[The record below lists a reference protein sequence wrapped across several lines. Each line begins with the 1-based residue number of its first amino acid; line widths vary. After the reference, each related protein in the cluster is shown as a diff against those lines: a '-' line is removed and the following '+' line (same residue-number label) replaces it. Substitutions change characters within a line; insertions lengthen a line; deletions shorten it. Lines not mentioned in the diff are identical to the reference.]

1 MDYWC
6 NTLLLSNHLSLIEYR
21 RIPPEE
27 LSSFLWPAVVNTGRG
42 TVLIFPTIYQI
53 NSRTLWSPSYK
64 GFERSLLSYKGWQGE
79 EAILLQQIPQS
90 SHRSTNPSLHFLAPQ
105 QLTVEDW
112 SDRLWDPTGIQ
123 YRKKSEETDNC
134 RCTNNTS
141 WDLPLP
147 VTIHSGPTLPHPILP
162 PWGYLQK

>member
-1 MDYWC
+1 MQYSLIIKPLEPDWIQK
-6 NTLLLSNHLSLIEYR
+6 NPSRGALLLPLACGGEYR
-21 RIPPEE
+21 QR
-27 LSSFLWPAVVNTGRG
+27 
-42 TVLIFPTIYQI
+42 TVLIIPPIYQI

-90 SHRSTNPSLHFLAPQ
+90 SHRPTNSPLHFLAPQ
-105 QLTVEDW
+105 QITVEDW

-141 WDLPLP
+141 WDLSLP
-147 VTIHSGPTLPHPILP
+147 VTIHSGPTLPYPILP

>member
-1 MDYWC
+1 MYVF
-6 NTLLLSNHLSLIEYR
+6 LLLQELEPDWTQQKNPSRGALLLPLACGGEYR
-21 RIPPEE
+21 QR
-27 LSSFLWPAVVNTGRG
+27 
-42 TVLIFPTIYQI
+42 TVLIIPPIYQI

-105 QLTVEDW
+105 QLIVEDW
-112 SDRLWDPTGIQ
+112 GDRLWDPTGIQ

-141 WDLPLP
+141 WDSSLP
-147 VTIHSGPTLPHPILP
+147 VTIHSGPTLPYPILP
-162 PWGYLQK
+162 PRGYLQK